1 MDKLINVLKSL
12 NLEQKHIDFFE
23 DFCNSLPV
31 EEVDAKADL
40 INKLTQFVE
49 ELSKV
54 KGKDHAK
61 EFIERYVKSVDQQ
74 IMGNENEKKASVEGF
89 FDFLEKNS

>member
-54 KGKDHAK
+54 KGKEQLDPL
-61 EFIERYVKSVDQQ
+61 S
-74 IMGNENEKKASVEGF
+74 
-89 FDFLEKNS
+89 

>member
-54 KGKDHAK
+54 KGKEHAK
-61 EFIERYVKSVDQQ
+61 GFVERYVKSVDQQ
-74 IMGNENEKKASVEGF
+74 IIGNENQKKTAVKEF